1 MILRLH
7 DFNNQSIKAIKAIK
21 VINFINLLE
30 LFSSSQFFAYFS

>member
-1 MILRLH
+1 MILRLY